1 MNHTDSHSAL
11 APAGVPL
18 CIAAALLCSTTARSQ
33 NWDNASI
40 TGTTPGGKVFFEPG
54 EEMVFTLKLE
64 GMEETLP
71 PDTYFVDWE
80 RRGDD
85 GLVQKGRAP
94 LPFPKDGLVLKTKS
108 DQPGFVCIEA
118 NVVTKD
124 GKRVPKNHRWEKRVF
139 FQGGAGVQPER
150 IPFADEPADYDAFW
164 AACLK
169 ELDAVPMNAQLT
181 PVDCPDKEVRLYAV
195 RIPCAGPQPV
205 TGYLTIP
212 VKASA
217 SNRMPITANF
227 RGAGQEEQQ
236 PPKNGPHD
244 RISMLINPNGY
255 ELGRGSEYVKE
266 FFKSISEQGFGYG
279 MGPKSNE
286 NRDTSYWKW
295 CALRA
300 IRYVQ
305 WIKTLPEWNGKELVL
320 GGGSQG
326 DWQCYHAAA
335 HVPGVTRINANGSWG
350 CDWTGQAQFHRL
362 RSTYRPSCW
371 YPDMAYFDPVFA
383 AKRISCPVNISFAGL
398 GDYCS
403 TPASLTLLYRALQGP
418 KKITYVQGSTHGW
431 RPDGMQKFTIDGGYD
446 AARAGNPIARI
457 REELSAGKREITIP
471 KARYMLAPKDGEM
484 CYLELKGLDGVTID
498 FSGSELVGKVK
509 MRMFTLA
516 GCTNVTLRNV
526 AIDYADL
533 PFTQARIEKADA
545 DGNWD
550 VRVIEGYPRPGEAEL
565 KRDGDFWP
573 LQVYDAKTLELKNPM
588 RFRKNIAI
596 TRTGADTYRITG
608 GVNTKGD
615 VGDIAVWSIKEMSRS
630 VNGGAIVSHN
640 CKGCTFE
647 NVTIYSTPKGPGFSG
662 GISEFSADGNRYV
675 GCSLVRRPPE
685 TDLAPRALKRLRSG
699 NHDAFNSRESYKGP
713 TLERC
718 TFQYHCDDCVNI
730 SGRYAFVTAQK
741 GRTLRIAPYVGKIR
755 IDPGDTC
762 QLMTFDG
769 KCLPDAKVVS
779 VRSAGETTDTE
790 RKLFETYNLWP
801 GMAASAR
808 NAFTVELDADREL
821 PPGSVIIS
829 NQRMGNGFVIRDCT
843 MGHNRARGL
852 LIKASDGLI
861 EGNRIECS
869 EGHAVQIA
877 MEYEWMEGGCSK
889 NLTVRNNV
897 FRDNGA
903 GVYVAGSNG
912 ARKPLPADSHR
923 NIAITGNTISGS
935 APGIAVVGCTGLDV
949 RGNTIELPDTPKA
962 RAMDLVNVADV
973 LK

>member
-1 MNHTDSHSAL
+1 MTTWSMIARDA
-11 APAGVPL
+11 AF
-18 CIAAALLCSTTARSQ
+18 AAALLAGGGSAFAV
-33 NWDNASI
+33 NWDRAQIN
-40 TGTTPGGKVFFEPG
+40 GTTPGGKVFYEPG

-64 GMEETLP
+64 GLKEPLP
-71 PDTYFVDWE
+71 PGTYFVDWE

-85 GLVQKGRAP
+85 GLTEKGRAP
-94 LPFPKDGLVLKTKS
+94 LPFPEEGLVLKTKS
-108 DQPGFVCIEA
+108 DKPGFVCIEA

-139 FQGGAGVQPER
+139 FQGGAGVQPDR
-150 IPFADEPADYDAFW
+150 IPMADEPKDYDEFW

-169 ELDAVPMNAQLT
+169 ELDAVPMKAEMT

-195 RIPCAGPQPV
+195 RITCAGPWPV

-212 VKASA
+212 VKASKE
-217 SNRMPITANF
+217 NRMPITANF
-227 RGAGQEEQQ
+227 RGAGQSDQL
-236 PPKNGPHD
+236 PPKNGPHN
-244 RISMLINPNGY
+244 RISMLINANGF
-255 ELGRGSEYVKE
+255 ELGRGEEYIKE
-266 FFKSISEQGFGYG
+266 FFREISEKGYGYG

-286 NRDTSYWKW
+286 KKETSYWKW

-300 IRYVQ
+300 VRYLQ
-305 WIKTLPEWNGKELVL
+305 WIKTLPEWDGKELVV

-326 DWQCYHAAA
+326 DWQALHAASK
-335 HVPGVTRINANGSWG
+335 VPGVTRIAANGSWG
-350 CDWTGQAQFHRL
+350 CDWTGQEQFKRQ
-362 RSTYRPSCW
+362 RSVYRPSCW

-403 TPASLTLLYRALQGP
+403 TPASLTLLYRNLKGP

-431 RPDGMQKFTIDGGYD
+431 RPDGMQKFTVDGGYD
-446 AARAGNPIARI
+446 AAMLVERINGEIAAG
-457 REELSAGKREITIP
+457 SREIKVP
-471 KARYMLAPKDGEM
+471 KARYTLTPKEGQT
-484 CYLELKGLDGVTID
+484 CYLELKGLNDVTID

-509 MRMFTLA
+509 TRMLALA

-526 AIDYADL
+526 SVDYADL

-545 DGNWD
+545 DGSWD
-550 VRVIEGYPRPGEAEL
+550 VRVIDGYPRPGEAEL

-573 LQVYDAKTLELKNPM
+573 LQVYDAATLELKNPM
-588 RFRKNIAI
+588 RFRKNVAI
-596 TRTGADTYRITG
+596 TRTGDDTYRITG

-615 VGDIAVWSIKEMSRS
+615 VGDIAVWSVKEMSRP
-630 VNGGAIVSHN
+630 VKGGAFVAQD

-647 NVTIYSTPKGPGFSG
+647 NVTIYSTPSGLGFSG
-662 GISEFSADGNRYV
+662 GIAEFSADGNRYV

-685 TDLAPRALKRLRSG
+685 NDLAPRALKRLRSG

-713 TLERC
+713 ALERC

-730 SGRYAFVTAQK
+730 SGFYAFVTEQR
-741 GRTLRIAPYVGKIR
+741 GRTLRIAPYAGKLR
-755 IDPGDTC
+755 IEPGDTC

-769 KCLPDAKVVS
+769 RCLPDAKVVS
-779 VRSAGETTDTE
+779 VRDAGATTDAE
-790 RKLFETYNLWP
+790 RKLFESFNLWP
-801 GMAASAR
+801 GIAKGAVC
-808 NAFTVELDADREL
+808 AFAVELDADREL

-829 NQRMGNGFVIRDCT
+829 SRRMGSGFAIRNCT

-861 EGNRIECS
+861 EGNLLEGS
-869 EGHAVQIA
+869 EGHGIQIA
-877 MEYEWMEGGCSK
+877 LEYEWMEGGCSR
-889 NLTVRNNV
+889 NVVVRNNV
-897 FRDNGA
+897 VRGNGA
-903 GVYVAGSNG
+903 GIMVAGRNG
-912 ARKPLPADSHR
+912 ARKPMPADSHR

-949 RGNTIELPDTPKA
+949 RGNKVELPAGTKTHEVE
-962 RAMDLVNVADV
+962 LSNVADV
-973 LK
+973 KDDKIQVE